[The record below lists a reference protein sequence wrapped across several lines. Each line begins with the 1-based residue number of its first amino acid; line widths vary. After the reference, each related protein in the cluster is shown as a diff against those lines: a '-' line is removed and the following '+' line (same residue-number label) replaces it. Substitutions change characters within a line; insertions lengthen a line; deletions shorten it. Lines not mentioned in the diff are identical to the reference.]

1 MRSGNR
7 APPALYLSPH
17 FVHNLCMESRKI
29 RYSEQF
35 DSSEDA
41 WFWLYRDQKNF
52 DSEIGTL
59 IQELLLDLQG
69 QEKIT
74 INHVRTVQRYGK
86 LGRIPLNKGKQE
98 DDLKLWDEAMCAL
111 DTIYVR
117 NKVIKYLSLI
127 K

>member
-1 MRSGNR
+1 
-7 APPALYLSPH
+7 
-17 FVHNLCMESRKI
+17 MEARKI
-29 RYSEQF
+29 KYSEQF

-41 WFWLYRDQKNF
+41 WFWLYQDQKNF

-98 DDLKLWDEAMCAL
+98 DDLKLWDEAMNCL
-111 DTIYVR
+111 DAPYVR
-117 NKVIKYLSLI
+117 NKIIKYLSLV